1 MGDISMTILNFKYI
15 ENLLPDSSED
25 QISVLMYALPK
36 VENHAIAYIG
46 NPIWADLAQINLS
59 ISKIAFDFLNIALA
73 VTAADTF
80 VLRKNAEDGW
90 TRHLRIKLPLS
101 EPSVWETVRNDLEK
115 ALHFLSGDIWEF
127 EFSSGFMG
135 YKVNQ
140 EKRNRAKEYHDLN
153 CISLFSGGLDSAIG
167 AIDLLSQGRKPLF
180 VSHSYKGDKSKQEQ
194 IIGMLRGTFGQL
206 SLNADPH
213 HYKRSTEISMRTRSL
228 NFLAFG
234 VIGASIISN
243 IHNFTSVDLI
253 VPENGFISLNVPLT
267 PRRIGSLS
275 TRTTHPYFIGI
286 IQQIFDRVG
295 IGCRITNP
303 YQFKTKGE
311 MASSCSDKDT
321 LQKIVDYTVS
331 CSHWK
336 RKNQQCGVCVP
347 CLIRQAALFKS
358 KIIEKVPYELYP
370 KKALSIPKRRDD
382 LFAMIIGLSHTDVT
396 KSSHKVIL
404 NGPLPKGRLAD
415 FSDMYLDGIEEM
427 KEYFVHLKIL

>member
-1 MGDISMTILNFKYI
+1 MTTLNFQYI
-15 ENLLPDSSED
+15 ENLLPNSSEN
-25 QISVLMYALPK
+25 QISVLMYGLPK

-46 NPIWADLAQINLS
+46 NPIWVNLARINLS
-59 ISKIAFDFLNIALA
+59 ISQIAFDFLNIALA

-80 VLRKNAEDGW
+80 VLRKNTEDGW
-90 TRHLRIKLPLS
+90 TRHLRIKLPLG
-101 EPSVWETVRNDLEK
+101 EPSVWESVRKDLEK

-127 EFSSGFMG
+127 EFTSGFMG

-140 EKRNRAKEYHDLN
+140 EKRNSAKAYHDLN

-167 AIDLLSQGRKPLF
+167 AIDLLSQERKPLF

-194 IIGMLRGTFGQL
+194 IIGLLRGKFGQL

-213 HYKRSTEISMRTRSL
+213 HYKSSSEISMRTRSL

-253 VPENGFISLNVPLT
+253 VPENGFISLNIPLT

-275 TRTTHPYFIGI
+275 TRTTHPYFIGL

-311 MASSCSDKDT
+311 MASSCSDKFT
-321 LQKIVDYTVS
+321 LQKIVDSTVS

-358 KIIEKVPYELYP
+358 NIIEKVPYELSP
-370 KKALSIPKRRDD
+370 KKALSLPTRRDD
-382 LFAMIIGLSHTDVT
+382 LFAMIIGLSSTDVMKT
-396 KSSHKVIL
+396 AQKVIL
-404 NGPLPKGRLAD
+404 NGPLPRGRIAD
-415 FSDMYLDGIEEM
+415 FSDMYVHGIDEM
-427 KEYFVHLKIL
+427 KAYLDHLNIL